1 MKLSWT
7 PEAIADRD
15 AIFDYIEADNPAAAA
30 ALDELFSEKAERLTD
45 HPKLGRPGRVEG
57 TRELVVHE
65 NYILVY
71 DIVGDLTRILRVL
84 HAANRDLTS
93 RRHAGLILQIHIGD
107 DPRRVRR
114 PGQDFEGH
122 RVWSKQ
128 HIAGASHLFDTEPA
142 VSLE

>member
-71 DIVGDLTRILRVL
+71 DIGGDLTRILRVL
-84 HAANRDLTS
+84 HAARQWPS
-93 RRHAGLILQIHIGD
+93 
-107 DPRRVRR
+107 
-114 PGQDFEGH
+114 
-122 RVWSKQ
+122 
-128 HIAGASHLFDTEPA
+128 
-142 VSLE
+142 VS

>member
-1 MKLSWT
+1 MKLGWT

-45 HPKLGRPGRVEG
+45 HPKLGRPGRVEV

-84 HAANRDLTS
+84 HAARQWPS
-93 RRHAGLILQIHIGD
+93 I
-107 DPRRVRR
+107 
-114 PGQDFEGH
+114 
-122 RVWSKQ
+122 S
-128 HIAGASHLFDTEPA
+128 
-142 VSLE
+142 

>member
-1 MKLSWT
+1 MKLGWT

-84 HAANRDLTS
+84 HAARQWPS
-93 RRHAGLILQIHIGD
+93 
-107 DPRRVRR
+107 
-114 PGQDFEGH
+114 
-122 RVWSKQ
+122 
-128 HIAGASHLFDTEPA
+128 
-142 VSLE
+142 VS

>member
-71 DIVGDLTRILRVL
+71 DIVEDLTRILRVL
-84 HAANRDLTS
+84 HAARQWPS
-93 RRHAGLILQIHIGD
+93 I
-107 DPRRVRR
+107 
-114 PGQDFEGH
+114 
-122 RVWSKQ
+122 S
-128 HIAGASHLFDTEPA
+128 
-142 VSLE
+142 